1 MRLFFAAILQFVYGG
16 VKRRL
21 FPNFRLNRIFPF
33 WDSVY
38 TYFTRRAKSTF
49 VEDVLGHKMFLD
61 EQDSLELSIY
71 KVFEPAEGRFLM
83 NQISEGSSVA
93 DIGANIGY
101 YTLQFARKVGSRGH
115 VYAFEPDPQN
125 FFLLKKNIE
134 VNGYK
139 NVTPVQMAVS
149 DVSGVIRLYLSS
161 ENKGDH
167 RIFESDESRS
177 SVEIQSTLLD
187 DYFRG
192 SENKI
197 DLIKMDVQGAEYRAL
212 MGMQGVLSRNPGI
225 VLVTEFWPYGLIQ
238 SNADPKA
245 YLDLLLSHGFK
256 LLEIREDGD
265 VTKKVEAAELLVRLK
280 DKIGDSTNLFC
291 SRG

>member
-1 MRLFFAAILQFVYGG
+1 
-16 VKRRL
+16 
-21 FPNFRLNRIFPF
+21 
-33 WDSVY
+33 
-38 TYFTRRAKSTF
+38 

-83 NQISEGSSVA
+83 NQISEGSSVV

-125 FFLLKKNIE
+125 FVLLKKNIE

-149 DVSGVIRLYLSS
+149 DVSGVTRLYLST

-245 YLDLLLSHGFK
+245 YLDLLLSHGFE

-265 VTKKVEAAELLVRLK
+265 VTKKVEPAELLLRLK
-280 DKIGDSTNLFC
+280 DKIGDSTNLLC
-291 SRG
+291 SRGQYEHAVPTQSKMKS

>member
-1 MRLFFAAILQFVYGG
+1 MRSIFAAILQFVYGE
-16 VKRRL
+16 VKQRL

-38 TYFTRRAKSTF
+38 TYFTSRAKSTF
-49 VEDVLGHKMFLD
+49 VEGVLGHKMFLD

-83 NQISEGSSVA
+83 NQITEGSSVV

-125 FFLLKKNIE
+125 FILLKKNIE

-149 DVSGVIRLYLSS
+149 DVSGVTRLYLSL

-245 YLDLLLSHGFK
+245 YLDLLLSHGF
-256 LLEIREDGD
+256 EG
-265 VTKKVEAAELLVRLK
+265 
-280 DKIGDSTNLFC
+280 G
-291 SRG
+291 RGCDEEG